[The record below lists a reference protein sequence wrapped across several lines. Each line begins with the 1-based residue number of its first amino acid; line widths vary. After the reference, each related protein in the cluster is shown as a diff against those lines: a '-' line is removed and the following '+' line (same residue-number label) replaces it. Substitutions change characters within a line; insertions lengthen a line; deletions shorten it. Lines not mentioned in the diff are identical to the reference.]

1 MKNLKSLF
9 SFLFASFWIAIP
21 LMAIYASACAIATF
35 IENDYGTPASKAIVY
50 GTTWFNFLHAYLLV
64 VLIGTFI
71 TSKALMRKRYAS
83 IFFHS
88 SLILI
93 ILGAGITRFFGIE
106 GTMHIRENDAQT
118 SFKSSDTYLNIT
130 LNDKPTLSFKS
141 PFSIYSKHLSPIHT
155 TLNNKPL
162 ILEPLEIYKQNADKK
177 DSSAILVLKAT
188 YNNASQEFKLVKN
201 NRNEGLAITQD
212 FNGDKLSLSLGA
224 TYVELPFKVRLKHF
238 ELERYAGS
246 MSPSSYASEVEVLKL
261 DDTLIKPYRIFMNH
275 VLDYNGYRF
284 FQSSYDT
291 DEKGTI
297 LSVNKDPGK
306 LPTYLGYA
314 MLILGALWLLFT
326 KQGRFQKLSRF
337 LKSQQIASFL
347 LALVLISPLIDLQ
360 AKDSATTGKI
370 DMHGGQST
378 SKTLETTPKK
388 ESSHAPMEEQNSHQM
403 ILERLKHLR
412 DYSKG
417 HLESFKRLQV
427 QDFDGRIKPLDTISI
442 EYVHKI
448 LRKDS
453 FQGLNAMQVLL
464 GIMFYP
470 DDWRSIRMIYT
481 STKALRKLIGTPL
494 DERRIAFRDVFDHH
508 GYKLQNHVEEVNQ
521 KSPNERDEF
530 DKDVLKVDERI
541 NLVYTLFSG
550 QVLRIFPDSQTSAWL
565 SPVDAINSKDKNIS
579 QTAQNFLRNIFDGFD
594 DALKTNQWD
603 KVEKTLKDLSTY
615 QQEHSKNLYLP
626 TSRIN
631 SEIFL
636 NHTNFFNSLTLPYIL
651 LGLLLFIVV
660 VNSIIKNTPPKSLV
674 AKTLYGAIV
683 LCTLLHAVG
692 LILRWY
698 VSGHSPWS
706 NAYESMLYI
715 AWASIM
721 AGIILRSKLALSAS
735 SFLAGV
741 ALFVAHLG
749 FMDPQI
755 GNLVPVLKSYWLNI
769 HVSII
774 TASYGFL
781 GLCFILGIL
790 SLVLFILRK
799 DGRNNL
805 DKTILSVS
813 AINEMSMILG
823 LFMLTAGNFLGG
835 VWANESWGRYWG
847 WDPKETWALI
857 SITIYALILHLRF
870 LGSKNWPFIL
880 ASSSVLGFYSVLMT
894 YFGVNYYL
902 SGMHSY
908 AAGDPLPI
916 PTFLYPFVAI
926 TFILVIWAYFK
937 RFLVLPKLQ

>member
-9 SFLFASFWIAIP
+9 SFLLASFWIAIP
-21 LMAIYASACAIATF
+21 LIVLYACACAIATF
-35 IENDYGTPASKAIVY
+35 IENDYGTSASKAIVY
-50 GTTWFNFLHAYLLV
+50 NTTWFNFLHAYLLV

-93 ILGAGITRFFGIE
+93 ILGAGITRFFGVE
-106 GTMHIRENDAQT
+106 GLMHIRENNSQS
-118 SFKSSDTYLNIT
+118 SFKSTDTYLNVT
-130 LNDKPTLSFKS
+130 LNDTTKLSLKTPLTF
-141 PFSIYSKHLSPIHT
+141 YSKHLKPIHT
-155 TLNNKPL
+155 TLNHKPL
-162 ILEPLEIYKQNADKK
+162 ILEPLEIYKQNAAKK
-177 DSSAILVLKAT
+177 DNATILVLKAT
-188 YNNASQEFKLVKN
+188 YNGVSHEFKLIKT
-201 NRNEGLAITQD
+201 NRNEGIEESQMFKD
-212 FNGDKLSLSLGA
+212 DKLSLDFGA
-224 TYVELPFKVRLKHF
+224 TYVELPFQIKLKRF
-238 ELERYAGS
+238 ELQRYAGS

-261 DDTLIKPYRIFMNH
+261 DNTLIKPYRIFMNH
-275 VLDYNGYRF
+275 VLDYEGYRF

-306 LPTYLGYA
+306 IPTYLGYA
-314 MLILGALWLLFT
+314 MLILGALWLLFD
-326 KQGRFQKLSRF
+326 KEGRFLKLSRF

-347 LALVLISPLIDLQ
+347 LALVLISPLTSMLANDKAQ
-360 AKDSATTGKI
+360 I
-370 DMHGGQST
+370 DMHGGKSVKIEQQNVENST
-378 SKTLETTPKK
+378 HK
-388 ESSHAPMEEQNSHQM
+388 ENSQKN
-403 ILERLKHLR
+403 ILERLKRLR
-412 DYSKG
+412 EYSKE
-417 HLESFKRLQV
+417 HLQAFQRLQV

-470 DDWRSIRMIYT
+470 DDWRSVKMIYT
-481 STKALRKLIGTPL
+481 STQALRKLIGTPL
-494 DERRIAFRDVFDHH
+494 DERRIAFRDIFDHH

-521 KSPNERDEF
+521 KSPNERNEF
-530 DKDVLKVDERI
+530 DKDILKVDERI

-550 QVLRIFPDSQTSAWL
+550 QVLRIFPNKKTNAWL
-565 SPVDAINSKDKNIS
+565 SPIQAINSTDKDVS
-579 QTAQNFLRNIFDGFD
+579 SVAQNFLKNIFNGFD
-594 DALKTNQWD
+594 EALQTNEWH
-603 KVEKTLKDLSTY
+603 KVEKTLKDLSAY
-615 QQEHSKNLYLP
+615 QEEHSKNLYLSP
-626 TSRIN
+626 SKVD

-636 NHTNFFNSLTLPYIL
+636 NHTNFFNGLTLPYIF

-660 VNSIIKNTPPKSLV
+660 INSIIKNTTPNAWLTKI
-674 AKTLYGAIV
+674 LYIAII
-683 LCTLLHAVG
+683 LCAFAHSIG

-698 VSGHSPWS
+698 VSEHSPWS

-715 AWASIM
+715 AWASII
-721 AGIILRSKLALSAS
+721 AGFILRSKLALSAS
-735 SFLAGV
+735 SFLAGI

-781 GLCFILGIL
+781 GLCFVLGIL
-790 SLVLFILRK
+790 NLVLFILRK
-799 DGRNNL
+799 QGRSNL

-857 SITIYALILHLRF
+857 SICVYALILHLRF

-880 ASSSVLGFYSVLMT
+880 ASSSVLGFYSILMT

-902 SGMHSY
+902 SGLHSY

-916 PTFLYPFVAI
+916 PTFLYPFVAT

-937 RFLVLPKLQ
+937 RHLSLPKLQ

>member
-1 MKNLKSLF
+1 MKNFKALC
-9 SFLFASFWIAIP
+9 SFLLASFWVAIP
-21 LMAIYASACAIATF
+21 LMALYASACAIATF
-35 IENDYGTPASKAIVY
+35 IENDYGTPASKAIIY

-71 TSKALMRKRYAS
+71 ASKALERKKYAS

-106 GTMHIRENDAQT
+106 GTIHIRENDTQSA
-118 SFKSSDTYLNIT
+118 FKSSDTYLNIT
-130 LNDKPTLSFKS
+130 LNDTTTLSLKS
-141 PFSIYSKHLSPIHT
+141 KISIYSKHLTPIHT

-162 ILEPLEIYKQNADKK
+162 ILEPLEVYKKTADKK
-177 DSSAILVLKAT
+177 DNSTILVLKAT
-188 YNNASQEFKLVKN
+188 YNQVSQEFKLIKN
-201 NRNEGLAITQD
+201 NNNEGLTQTQD

-224 TYVELPFKVRLKHF
+224 TYIELPFKIKLKRF

-246 MSPSSYASEVEVLKL
+246 MSPSSYASEVEVLAL
-261 DDTLIKPYRIFMNH
+261 DNTLIKPYRIFMNH
-275 VLDYNGYRF
+275 VLDYKGYRF
-284 FQSSYDT
+284 FQTSYDT

-306 LPTYLGYA
+306 LPTYLGYG

-326 KQGRFQKLSRF
+326 KEGRFQKLSRF

-347 LALVLISPLIDLQ
+347 LALALASPYMH
-360 AKDSATTGKI
+360 ATETQKI
-370 DMHGGQST
+370 DMHGGQKSNTKQQT
-378 SKTLETTPKK
+378 SNTPSLEQESKNPSKDSK
-388 ESSHAPMEEQNSHQM
+388 ENSNQA

-412 DYSKG
+412 DFSKE
-417 HLESFKRLQV
+417 HLQAFQKLQV

-448 LRKDS
+448 VRKDN
-453 FQGLNAMQVLL
+453 FNGLNPMQILL
-464 GIMFYP
+464 GVMFYP
-470 DDWRSIRMIYT
+470 DDWRSVRMIYT
-481 STKALRKLIGTPL
+481 STKALRKLIGAPL
-494 DERRIAFRDVFDHH
+494 DERRIAFRDLFDHH
-508 GYKLQNHVEEVNQ
+508 GYKLQNYVEEINQ
-521 KSPNERDEF
+521 KSPNERNEF

-541 NLVYTLFSG
+541 NLVYSLFSG
-550 QVLRIFPDSQTSAWL
+550 QVLRIFPDKATKTWL
-565 SPVDAINSKDKNIS
+565 SPIEAVNSKDKDIS
-579 QTAQNFLRNIFDGFD
+579 QVAQDFLRNIFNGFD
-594 DALKTNQWD
+594 EALQTNQWD
-603 KVEKTLKDLSTY
+603 KVEKTLKDLGIY
-615 QQEHSKNLYLP
+615 QQEHSKELYLP
-626 TSRIN
+626 ISRIN

-660 VNSIIKNTPPKSLV
+660 VSSIIKNTTPNSLT
-674 AKTLYGAIV
+674 AKILYGAII
-683 LCTLLHAVG
+683 LCALLHAIG

-735 SFLAGV
+735 SFLAGI

-769 HVSII
+769 HVSVI

-781 GLCFILGIL
+781 GLCFVLGVL

-799 DGRNNL
+799 EGRNNL

-926 TFILVIWAYFK
+926 TFLLVIGAYFK
-937 RFLVLPKLQ
+937 RFLTLPKL

>member
-1 MKNLKSLF
+1 MKNLKSLL
-9 SFLFASFWIAIP
+9 SFLFASFWVAIP
-21 LMAIYASACAIATF
+21 LIALYACACAIATF
-35 IENDYGTPASKAIVY
+35 IENDYGTSASKAIVY
-50 GTTWFNFLHAYLLV
+50 NTPWFNFLHAYLLV

-71 TSKALMRKRYAS
+71 NSKALERKRYAS
-83 IFFHS
+83 LFFHS
-88 SLILI
+88 SLIFI
-93 ILGAGITRFFGIE
+93 ILGAAITRFFGVE
-106 GTMHIRENDAQT
+106 GLMHVRENSAQS
-118 SFKSSDTYLNIT
+118 SFESADTYLNIT
-130 LNDKPTLSFKS
+130 LNDEKKLSLKTPLTFY
-141 PFSIYSKHLSPIHT
+141 YSKRSKPIHA
-155 TLNNKPL
+155 TLNHKPL
-162 ILEPLEIYKQNADKK
+162 ILEPLEIYKQNAIKK
-177 DSSAILVLKAT
+177 DDATILVLKAT
-188 YNNASQEFKLVKN
+188 YNGVSRKFNLIKN
-201 NRNEGLAITQD
+201 NRNEGVEESEMFKD
-212 FNGDKLSLSLGA
+212 DKLSLSFGSA
-224 TYVELPFKVRLKHF
+224 YIELPFQIKLKRF

-261 DDTLIKPYRIFMNH
+261 DNTLIKPYRIFMNH
-275 VLDYNGYRF
+275 VLDYEGYRF
-284 FQSSYDT
+284 FQSSYDM

-306 LPTYLGYA
+306 IPTYLGYA
-314 MLILGALWLLFT
+314 MLILGALWLLLD
-326 KQGRFQKLSRF
+326 KKGRFLKLSRF

-347 LALVLISPLIDLQ
+347 FALILVSPFTYSFANEGQ
-360 AKDSATTGKI
+360 I
-370 DMHGGQST
+370 DMHGGKSAKIERQKIENPANKED
-378 SKTLETTPKK
+378 SK
-388 ESSHAPMEEQNSHQM
+388 SA
-403 ILERLKHLR
+403 ILERLKRLR
-412 DYSKG
+412 EYSKD
-417 HLESFKRLQV
+417 HLKAFQRLQV

-448 LRKDS
+448 LKKDD

-464 GIMFYP
+464 GIMFFP
-470 DDWRSIRMIYT
+470 NDWRSIKMIHT
-481 STKALRKLIGTPL
+481 SNKALRKLIGTPL
-494 DERRIAFRDVFDHH
+494 DESRIAFRDAFDSR
-508 GYKLQNHVEEVNQ
+508 GYKLKNLVEEVNQ
-521 KSPNERDEF
+521 KSPNARNEL
-530 DKDVLKVDERI
+530 DKDALKVDERI
-541 NLVYTLFSG
+541 NLVYTLFSA
-550 QVLRIFPDSQTSAWL
+550 QFLRIFPSDKTTAWL
-565 SPVDAINSKDKNIS
+565 SPIEAINSPNKEISSVATEFLKNIFS
-579 QTAQNFLRNIFDGFD
+579 GFD

-603 KVEKTLKDLSTY
+603 KVEKTLKDLSVY
-615 QQEHSKNLYLP
+615 QQEHAKNLYL
-626 TSRIN
+626 SSSKVD

-660 VNSIIKNTPPKSLV
+660 ISSLVKNTPPNIWLTKI
-674 AKTLYGAIV
+674 LYMAIL
-683 LCTLLHAVG
+683 LCAIAHSVG

-715 AWASIM
+715 AWASVI
-721 AGIILRSKLALSAS
+721 AGFILRSKLALSAS
-735 SFLAGV
+735 SFLAGI

-755 GNLVPVLKSYWLNI
+755 GPLVPVLKSYWLNI

-781 GLCFILGIL
+781 GLCFVLGIL

-799 DGRNNL
+799 QGRFNL
-805 DKTILSVS
+805 DKTILSIS

-857 SITIYALILHLRF
+857 SICVYALILHLRF
-870 LGSKNWPFIL
+870 LGSQNWPFIL

-902 SGMHSY
+902 SGLHSY

-916 PTFLYPFVAI
+916 PTFLYFLVAI
-926 TFILVIWAYFK
+926 PFILVILAYFK
-937 RFLVLPKLQ
+937 RHLSLPKLV